1 MADMPK
7 PGTPQMQNP
16 APAQGPAQGTDPR
29 MDAKEGQ
36 SIAALQALVE
46 EQVAAYLKTQ
56 GQDSQ
61 AVSLPEILADENGAF
76 AAKAKELGLEKE
88 FHAFKNQV
96 PKIAAL
102 RQELVGVAQQ
112 LQTGMNGAEGQNPE
126 GQASGQN
133 PQGQAPAQ
141 NPQAELQKKI
151 EEETAAVK
159 TAGRTGGIVSAVL
172 GGLASGF
179 AAFRFSN
186 KGTPFKAGMTALGA
200 AVAGGVGAVF
210 AAKRRATKS
219 ADTILAMQEKLEQAE
234 PVAAMPGTD
243 PALEAKA
250 QELYMGMENAQGEAL
265 SPLLDAMVAR
275 MAQKDAGQQMLQSE
289 QEVQQGAK
297 GTFGAMLEREAAA
310 RGAGNSQQ
318 QPGEPKS
325 FAAAETQAGSRQE
338 ALRAQ
343 ALRAQEQGAAVGK

>member
-1 MADMPK
+1 
-7 PGTPQMQNP
+7 
-16 APAQGPAQGTDPR
+16 

-36 SIAALQALVE
+36 SIAALQTLVE

-61 AVSLPEILADENGAF
+61 AISLPEILADEKGAF

-88 FHAFKNQV
+88 FQAFKNQV
-96 PKIAAL
+96 PQIAAL

-112 LQTGMNGAEGQNPE
+112 LQTGMNGAEGQTPE
-126 GQASGQN
+126 GQASAQN
-133 PQGQAPAQ
+133 PQGQTPAQ

-219 ADTILAMQEKLEQAE
+219 ADTILAMQEKLEQAG
-234 PVAAMPGTD
+234 PVAAMPGAD

-289 QEVQQGAK
+289 QEVQGAK

>member
-16 APAQGPAQGTDPR
+16 APAQGVDSR

-36 SIAALQALVE
+36 SVAALQTLVE

-61 AVSLPEILADENGAF
+61 AVSLPEILADESGAF
-76 AAKAKELGLEKE
+76 AKKAQELGLTKE
-88 FHAFKNQV
+88 FEAFKNQV
-96 PKIAAL
+96 PQIAAL
-102 RQELVGVAQQ
+102 RQDLVGVAEQ
-112 LQTGMNGAEGQNPE
+112 LQTGMNGAEGQKPE

-159 TAGRTGGIVSAVL
+159 TSGRTGGIVSAVL
-172 GGLASGF
+172 GGVASGF
-179 AAFRFSN
+179 AAFKFSN
-186 KGTPFKAGMTALGA
+186 KGNVFKASMTALGA
-200 AVAGGVGAVF
+200 AVAGGMGAVV

-219 ADTILAMQEKLEQAE
+219 ADTILAMQEKLEQAG
-234 PVAAMPGTD
+234 PAASTPGVD

-250 QELYMGMENAQGEAL
+250 QELYMQMENAQGEAL
-265 SPLLDAMVAR
+265 SPLLDVMVAR
-275 MAQKDAGQQMLQSE
+275 MAQKDAGQQMPQSE
-289 QEVQQGAK
+289 QEVQQEVKDGVGK
-297 GTFGAMLEREAAA
+297 FEAMLKDEAATRA
-310 RGAGNSQQ
+310 TGNGQQ
-318 QPGEPKS
+318 QPGGPKS

>member
-16 APAQGPAQGTDPR
+16 APAQGMDPR

-36 SIAALQALVE
+36 SIAALQTLVE

-61 AVSLPEILADENGAF
+61 AVSLPEILVDEKGAF
-76 AAKAKELGLEKE
+76 AKKAQELGLAKE
-88 FHAFKNQV
+88 FEAFKKQV
-96 PKIAAL
+96 PQIAAL
-102 RQELVGVAQQ
+102 RQELVGVAEQ
-112 LQTGMNGAEGQNPE
+112 LQTGMNGAEGQKPE
-126 GQASGQN
+126 GQASSGQD
-133 PQGQAPAQ
+133 PQGQTQPQ

-159 TAGRTGGIVSAVL
+159 TAGRTGGIISAVL
-172 GGLASGF
+172 GGVASGF
-179 AAFRFSN
+179 AAFKFSN
-186 KGTPFKAGMTALGA
+186 KGNVFKAGMTTLGA
-200 AVAGGVGAVF
+200 AVAGGVGAVI

-219 ADTILAMQEKLEQAE
+219 ADTILAMQEKLEQAG
-234 PVAAMPGTD
+234 PAAAMPGVD

-250 QELYMGMENAQGEAL
+250 QELYMQMESAQGEAL
-265 SPLLDAMVAR
+265 SPLLDVMVAR
-275 MAQKDAGQQMLQSE
+275 MAQKDAGQQMPQSE
-289 QEVQQGAK
+289 QEVQRETEE
-297 GTFGAMLEREAAA
+297 GTGKFAAMVDREAAA
-310 RGAGNSQQ
+310 RGAGNGQ
-318 QPGEPKS
+318 QPGGPKS
-325 FAAAETQAGSRQE
+325 YAAAETQAGSRQE